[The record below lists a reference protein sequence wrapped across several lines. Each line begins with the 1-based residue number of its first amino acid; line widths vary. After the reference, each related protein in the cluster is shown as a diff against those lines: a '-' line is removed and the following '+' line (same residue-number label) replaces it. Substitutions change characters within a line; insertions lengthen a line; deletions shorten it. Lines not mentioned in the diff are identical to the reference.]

1 MYFEHFCCAE
11 TKTYLKSNIH
21 TIACTCITVGQTLIN
36 EYIGNEGTIQCID
49 LCLFIIS
56 SRVQETRCV
65 QSVQ

>member
-1 MYFEHFCCAE
+1 MYFEHFAVQ
-11 TKTYLKSNIH
+11 KLKLISNPIF
-21 TIACTCITVGQTLIN
+21 ILISCITVGQTLIN